1 MLVVCTTAP
10 DTTKY
15 WKRCTTNLLKWTDT
29 SIIELKCLFGDGQ
42 TENKLLGELTVTV
55 KLIHYQ
61 GNLEALTKS
70 MRDI

>member
-1 MLVVCTTAP
+1 M
-10 DTTKY
+10 
-15 WKRCTTNLLKWTDT
+15 LKWTDT
-29 SIIELKCLFGDGQ
+29 PIIQLKCLFGDGQ

-70 MRDI
+70 IRDI

>member
-1 MLVVCTTAP
+1 M
-10 DTTKY
+10 
-15 WKRCTTNLLKWTDT
+15 LKWTDT
-29 SIIELKCLFGDGQ
+29 PIIQLKCLFGDSQ

-55 KLIHYQ
+55 KIIHYQ